1 MADIDLNELAKTL
14 DTEDM
19 IGFTRAF
26 VDDITNGLHAVNS
39 ERYPWIDELAKTQW
53 QGVIALG
60 MGGSAAGGDFLSLSL
75 IHI

>member
-26 VDDITNGLHAVNS
+26 VDDINNGLHAVNS
-39 ERYPWIDELAKTQW
+39 ERYPWIDELAKPSGKGLSPLVWVVQP
-53 QGVIALG
+53 QAEISCPFCVI
-60 MGGSAAGGDFLSLSL
+60 
-75 IHI
+75 